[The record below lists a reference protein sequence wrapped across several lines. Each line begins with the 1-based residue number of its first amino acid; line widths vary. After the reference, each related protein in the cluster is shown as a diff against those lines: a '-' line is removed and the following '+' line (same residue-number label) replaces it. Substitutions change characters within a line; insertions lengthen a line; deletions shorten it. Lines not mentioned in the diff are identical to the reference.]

1 MFTNGWYTVIITEYA
16 ERHFIKPFS
25 KRYKNTWDKTMNA
38 INEMLSRI
46 DMFIKT
52 SKAERIH
59 KSNNCYIA
67 KCEFKIAW
75 SNESPKL
82 HETELSFT

>member
-25 KRYKNTWDKTMNA
+25 KRYKNTRDKTMNV
-38 INEMLSRI
+38 INEILSRI
-46 DMFIKT
+46 DMLINT

-59 KSNNCYIA
+59 KIEKHY
-67 KCEFKIAW
+67 K
-75 SNESPKL
+75 
-82 HETELSFT
+82 